1 MATFREYPGC
11 PVVRFPSFH
20 CFGLGSIPGSGT
32 KILQAT
38 QCGQKN
44 TCQMQLVVTIVDSST
59 SLEKCTQSIQ
69 QLEQPFVVQLL
80 RHARLF
86 VIPWIVAHQ
95 APLSMGFPRE
105 ELPRIFLTQGSN
117 LQLLHWQADSLPLSH
132 LGSPTRKIRLLSYIQ
147 GSRITVGEIS
157 LNFCKYTIN

>member
-105 ELPRIFLTQGSN
+105 EYWNVLSFPSKGDISDPRIKP
-117 LQLLHWQADSLPLSH
+117 A
-132 LGSPTRKIRLLSYIQ
+132 SPALA
-147 GSRITVGEIS
+147 GELFTAEPPEKPGKAIYQETKKTEKAIS
-157 LNFCKYTIN
+157 GKKT